1 MIDGMERER
10 AFKQVGAI
18 DLNRS
23 EPDGRFGGG
32 SVNAAGG
39 SRATWTGKPE
49 RVSEREASESTAYHL
64 FCVVGFDAVGF
75 QVSAK
80 LGEMLVVPRFNRAEH
95 IDG

>member
-23 EPDGRFGGG
+23 EPDGRFAGG
-32 SVNAAGG
+32 SVNR
-39 SRATWTGKPE
+39 S
-49 RVSEREASESTAYHL
+49 YHL

-75 QVSAK
+75 QVCAK
-80 LGEMLVVPRFNRAEH
+80 LREMLVVPRFNGAEH